1 MSCFLYNW
9 ASGSLKARCNDMRN
23 LSVVEQQAQL
33 ITIKKFYQTLVSL
46 EEFEAT
52 GILHRGIRC
61 LYDRLKGVLDDAKSI
76 WHFYHQLLDYNYKYF
91 KTNY

>member
-9 ASGSLKARCNDMRN
+9 ASGSLKARANDMRN
-23 LSVVEQQAQL
+23 LSVMEQHAHS
-33 ITIKKFYQTLVSL
+33 IAVKKPCHAFVVLA
-46 EEFEAT
+46 EFEDI
-52 GILHRGIRC
+52 GILHQGVRC